1 MLSTLRISEATSL
14 AFHTMAFL
22 AAKPEKI
29 TSAGKI
35 ASSLQISE
43 SHLAKVLQ
51 RLARAGLVKS
61 TRGPNGG
68 FKLEKKPEEIRLID
82 VYEVVEGPV
91 PQNDCL
97 YGRKVCSD
105 RDCIFH
111 GLLGTVCEMFANYLR
126 NTTLSELT
134 NVFRRKNNDA

>member
-1 MLSTLRISEATSL
+1 
-14 AFHTMAFL
+14 MAFL
-22 AAKPEKI
+22 AARPEKV
-29 TSAGKI
+29 TSAGAI
-35 ASSLQISE
+35 ASALKISE

-68 FKLEKKPEEIRLID
+68 FRLDKNPEEIRLMD

-97 YGRKVCSD
+97 FGKKVCGNG
-105 RDCIFH
+105 DCIFH
-111 GLLGTVCEMFANYLR
+111 GLLGTVCEMFADHLR

-134 NVFRRKNNDA
+134 DVFRRENNDL